1 LKTATKSRLLLLML
15 LLVASVVNAKEKL
28 LILVQKTDLVSSSG
42 ALEVAT
48 SIGNL
53 QTATERYEVIP
64 KSELSEFYAK
74 NFDKTESA
82 TPNDLVKLNSKIKAD
97 KILSVLLLG
106 KNGENIIATARLI
119 DPQDNSII
127 AFNKLNYEFG
137 LEKFSDLGVKEFIE
151 PVLTGKTVMIP
162 EGSLSVTTNDQ
173 IKVYVDKKR
182 VKDSY
187 LGNLSLTEG
196 FHEVFLQREDGYIV
210 DKSNVYFSEKS
221 RIEYDY
227 NYKPKGEAVMKSFI
241 LPGWGQFSTD
251 RNVSGSIYATAAVG
265 SIALLGYGV
274 MSYNQSK
281 SDYDDAKINSET
293 ATLYKD
299 RVAYADQ
306 ANGFRDDCTSANT
319 LVFAGAAALAVTY
332 IVSALDIYFNG
343 SEHELKIKGKDS
355 FSGLKYNGNA
365 FSYNFPVNTNS
376 EKHNP
381 NK

>member
-1 LKTATKSRLLLLML
+1 LKTAVNSRLLLLML
-15 LLVASVVNAKEKL
+15 LLVASIVTAKEKL

-42 ALEVAT
+42 ALDIAT
-48 SIGNL
+48 NIGKL
-53 QTATERYEVIP
+53 PTATDKYEVLP
-64 KSELSEFYAK
+64 ESELSEFYAK

-82 TPNDLVKLNSKIKAD
+82 TPSDLVKLNSKIKAD
-97 KILSVLLLG
+97 KILSVLLIG

-119 DPQDNSII
+119 DPQDNSVI

-137 LEKFSDLGVKEFIE
+137 LDKFSNLGVKEFIA

-196 FHEVFLQREDGYIV
+196 FHEVFLQREDGYII
-210 DKSNVYFSEKS
+210 DKTNVYFSEKNK
-221 RIEYDY
+221 IEYEY
-227 NYKPKGEAVMKSFI
+227 SYKPKGDAVMKSLI
-241 LPGWGQFSTD
+241 LPGWGHFASD
-251 RNVSGSIYATAAVG
+251 RKVSASIYATAAVG

-299 RVAYADQ
+299 RLAYADQ

-319 LVFAGAAALAVTY
+319 LIYTGVAALAVTY
-332 IVSALDIYFNG
+332 LASVLDIYFNG
-343 SEHELKIKGKDS
+343 SEHELEIKGKDS

-365 FSYNFPVNTNS
+365 LSYNFSVNTNS